1 MRCSDGLA
9 EDFGIMQCTPCS
21 DDEGSSPPQ
30 ARGLQRSDR
39 SRSDRRRSTPGEGG
53 ARVLRRV
60 GVHSLRL
67 SNVLF
72 GQSETLD
79 KYGAEYC
86 DELTGDFG
94 DPYASDA
101 SGAVACSESDSE
113 LDGLYFLE
121 SDG

>member
-1 MRCSDGLA
+1 MANGKATERQKQKQK
-9 EDFGIMQCTPCS
+9 EK
-21 DDEGSSPPQ
+21 
-30 ARGLQRSDR
+30 
-39 SRSDRRRSTPGEGG
+39 
-53 ARVLRRV
+53 
-60 GVHSLRL
+60 RL

-113 LDGLYFLE
+113 LDGLYFWE

>member
-1 MRCSDGLA
+1 MANGKATERQKQKQKEKDARKWKALKDARAAAQASSGYFAPPRGRPPSGCTSD
-9 EDFGIMQCTPCS
+9 
-21 DDEGSSPPQ
+21 
-30 ARGLQRSDR
+30 
-39 SRSDRRRSTPGEGG
+39 
-53 ARVLRRV
+53 RV

-113 LDGLYFLE
+113 LDGLYFWE